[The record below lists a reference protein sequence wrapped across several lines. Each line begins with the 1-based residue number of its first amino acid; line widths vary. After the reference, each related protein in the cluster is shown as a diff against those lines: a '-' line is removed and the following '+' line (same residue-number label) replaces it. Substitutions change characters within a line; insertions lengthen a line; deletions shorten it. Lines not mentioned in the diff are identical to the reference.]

1 MRDHLERIFR
11 AGVAASQPARILPP
25 HLPAPGAGRTIV
37 LALGK
42 AAGGMA
48 AVAEAHFGARIE
60 GVAVV
65 PHGDITVLRHL
76 ERIEAGH
83 PVPDDGS
90 LAGARRLLALA
101 ESAGPDDLVLVLL
114 SGGAS
119 ALACLPADGLTLV
132 AKQALTRALLRA
144 GADIGEINCVRRH
157 LSGIKGGRLAVA
169 AAAARLLTLAISDVA
184 GDAPSEI
191 GSGPTVADPTTIADA
206 KAICRRYGIDSPR
219 GWSESSKIVPG
230 GFRIVASAGIALAAA
245 TAEAQRLGYRVQALG
260 ECIGDARTVG
270 ARHAALALSTP
281 PGTALIS
288 GGELTVKVGDGRG
301 TGGRNQEYA
310 LACAIGLAGRAGI
323 QGLAADTDGIDGST
337 TAAGAFF
344 DGTTL
349 ARSSRAAAE
358 AQAASDAGG
367 FFAALG
373 DQCVTGPTGTN
384 VNDLRIILTTP

>member
-11 AGVAASQPARILPP
+11 AGVAASQPAQVLPP

-48 AVAEAHFGARIE
+48 AVVEAHFGVGVE
-60 GVAVV
+60 GLAVV
-65 PHGDITVLRHL
+65 PHGDTTVLRHL
-76 ERIEAGH
+76 ERIEASH
-83 PVPDDGS
+83 PVPDEGS
-90 LAGARRLLALA
+90 LAGAHRLIALA
-101 ESAGPDDLVLVLL
+101 ESAGSDDLVLVLL

-119 ALACLPADGLTLV
+119 ALACLPADGLTLA
-132 AKQALTRALLRA
+132 AKQALTRTLLHA

-169 AAAARLLTLAISDVA
+169 AAPARLLTLAISDVA
-184 GDAPSEI
+184 GDAPGDI
-191 GSGPTVADPTTIADA
+191 GSGPTVDDPTTVADA
-206 KAICRRYGIDSPR
+206 EAICRRYGIDSR
-219 GWSESSKIVPG
+219 QSWSESPKTVSG
-230 GFRIVASAGIALAAA
+230 EFRIVASAGIAVAAA
-245 TAEAQRLGYRVQALG
+245 AVEAQRLGYRAQTLG
-260 ECIGDARTVG
+260 ECIGDARAVG

-281 PGTALIS
+281 TGTALIS
-288 GGELTVKVGDGRG
+288 GGELTIKVGGGG

-337 TAAGAFF
+337 AAAGAYF

-349 ARSSRAAAE
+349 ARSVRAAAQ
-358 AQAASDAGG
+358 AQAASDTGA

-373 DQCVTGPTGTN
+373 DQFVTGPTGTN
-384 VNDLRIILTTP
+384 VNDLRIILTAP